1 MRDLIEAF
9 LVRDGFSVQSFAD
22 GDSLME
28 AYEQERP
35 DLVIL
40 DILMPGTDGLEI
52 CAALRSMDPALPILI
67 VSAKD
72 SPYDRIT
79 GLTLGCDDYMVK
91 PFLPLEL
98 AARVRALLR
107 RSKSPE
113 PPSTDHTEYRYGP
126 LLLDPD
132 RHLLTLRGEPLPL
145 TPTEYDFLSYLIRH
159 KGAAVSREELLN
171 AYDNTLVYSDYI
183 VSEVL
188 ALLKAYDKDHN
199 LGMLYVSDH
208 GESLGEH
215 GIYLHG
221 LPYSI
226 ASDEQTRVPM
236 QLWLNRNMLNERGI
250 DDGCLRKE
258 AAQPGKFSHDN
269 LFHSMLG
276 LLNVGTALY
285 DRSLDFSAVC
295 RHRAGGLDHPPG
307 SDAAPNRGNTD

>member
-159 KGAAVSREELLN
+159 KGAAVSREELLK
-171 AYDNTLVYSDYI
+171 
-183 VSEVL
+183 
-188 ALLKAYDKDHN
+188 ALWQVN
-199 LGMLYVSDH
+199 W
-208 GESLGEH
+208 
-215 GIYLHG
+215 
-221 LPYSI
+221 
-226 ASDEQTRVPM
+226 ASDTRATDDLVKR
-236 QLWLNRNMLNERGI
+236 LRRKLRERNSPVRIETVWGFGFRL
-250 DDGCLRKE
+250 
-258 AAQPGKFSHDN
+258 
-269 LFHSMLG
+269 
-276 LLNVGTALY
+276 
-285 DRSLDFSAVC
+285 SLDEED
-295 RHRAGGLDHPPG
+295 RA
-307 SDAAPNRGNTD
+307 